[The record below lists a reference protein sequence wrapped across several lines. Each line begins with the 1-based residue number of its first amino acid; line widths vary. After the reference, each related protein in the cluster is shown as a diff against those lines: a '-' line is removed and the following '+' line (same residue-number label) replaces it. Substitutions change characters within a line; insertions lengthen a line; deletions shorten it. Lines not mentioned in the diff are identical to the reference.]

1 MKNRISYPTNLHCR
15 KTLLAVLFAGMSLV
29 ACKETEPGVIPDV
42 ISKDEKAII
51 PAKDQRFVYK
61 IQESDGTESSAVTK
75 VLAVRDS
82 AGIAVYDIEN
92 KIQYEEAGSLTL
104 KYNAFSKDGK
114 TTNEIS
120 TAAGLN
126 AIVEYIGEFAIIK
139 SSELSGLPQRQIFEN
154 KATVGSKVTFSS
166 APVRQYME
174 LEIPIEDGDP
184 ISAEIECLVTYHE
197 GKAVKEE
204 SVTTPAGTFNC
215 TKWEY
220 SYDLETKLTS
230 AAFPSEESAV
240 VYTVHLWT
248 APGIGIVKS
257 EEFSG
262 TDVTKTE
269 LQKIEK

>member
-1 MKNRISYPTNLHCR
+1 MKNQLLSFTNLPGR
-15 KTLLAVLFAGMSLV
+15 KALLAVLFASFSLG
-29 ACKETEPGVIPDV
+29 ACKENGPDVVPDV

-51 PAKDQRFVYK
+51 PAKNQRYLYK
-61 IQESDGTESSAVTK
+61 ILESDNTESSAVTR
-75 VLAVRDS
+75 VLAERDS
-82 AGIAVYDIEN
+82 AGVPVYDIEN
-92 KIQYEEAGSLTL
+92 AIQYEEAGKLVL
-104 KYNAFSKDGK
+104 KYRAFSKDGL

-120 TAAGLN
+120 QAAGLN
-126 AIVEYIGEFAIIK
+126 AITEYIGSFAIIK
-139 SSELSGLPQRQIFEN
+139 STEMSGLPQRQIFEN
-154 KATVGSKVTFSS
+154 KGTVGSKVTFSS

-184 ISAEIECLVTYHE
+184 VSAEIECVVTYHE

-220 SYDLETKLTS
+220 TYDLETKLTS
-230 AAFPSEESAV
+230 DAFPPEESGV
-240 VYTVHLWT
+240 IYTVRLWT
-248 APGIGIVKS
+248 APGVGIVKS

-262 TDVTKTE
+262 SDVTKTE